1 MRLDQETEVM
11 ILTDVR
17 GQEHLRRLAAHLPVE
32 AREKS
37 CDIIKTILVNCY
49 EINIFGFH
57 EILLAW
63 LTTCDNQQ

>member
-49 EINIFGFH
+49 EINIFGFGMF
-57 EILLAW
+57 LAW